1 MIRQRVVRMA
11 NGINTV
17 NLNGEVKHIT
27 ELDDLSLCN
36 EWTKIKEENNHLYE
50 INREA
55 NRGWRG
61 FILKIIGVNLPDK
74 RTVFIKGINSKGENV
89 YPDI

>member
-1 MIRQRVVRMA
+1 MA

-36 EWTKIKEENNHLYE
+36 EWTKIKEENHHL
-50 INREA
+50 
-55 NRGWRG
+55 
-61 FILKIIGVNLPDK
+61 LKLTEKQTED
-74 RTVFIKGINSKGENV
+74 GEV
-89 YPDI
+89 LY

>member
-1 MIRQRVVRMA
+1 MA

-61 FILKIIGVNLPDK
+61 L
-74 RTVFIKGINSKGENV
+74 S
-89 YPDI
+89 